1 MVEAGMTATEAKK
14 SFVVCTSK
22 GTLGRADGS
31 KGDPNHKRG
40 LTVLTQPVLSLLA
53 LLVQKYKY

>member
-1 MVEAGMTATEAKK
+1 MSATEAKK

-40 LTVLTQPVLSLLA
+40 LTVLTQPVLSLIA